1 MSFTMS
7 PMSIILNVRY
17 WILAALVIG
26 LIVGDIGGEND
37 ALLIIIFLMIMMC
50 FSLTKL
56 QFVKEDLAHY
66 RKAVV
71 FAFFLCSV
79 IATLITLGVG
89 LFYSKDMWNGWVILA
104 CVPCAISV
112 VSGTMFM
119 KGDGKLIMI
128 SLSVIYLIAIVLT
141 PMLSY
146 LLIGNAINPLEIMKY
161 VLLFVLIPLLVSIP
175 LRKIGIPD
183 NANTIIINFTFSMFA
198 LIAIGRS
205 RDFFFDDIG
214 LALSVIAA
222 TAVRIAVVQILFE
235 FSMKRAG
242 MAREKRIPYA
252 LLLIWR
258 NSGLALAMVLLLFPD
273 NNIALAPASI
283 SMIFEQFYFMLMMWY
298 FEKKEPYSEPVP

>member
-1 MSFTMS
+1 MA
-7 PMSIILNVRY
+7 IALNVRY

-26 LIVGDIGGEND
+26 LIAGDIGGDND
-37 ALLIIIFLMIMMC
+37 ATLIIIFLMIMMC

-56 QFVKEDLAHY
+56 KFVKEDLAHY
-66 RKAVV
+66 RKSVIV
-71 FAFFLCSV
+71 SLFLCSV
-79 IATLITLGVG
+79 VATVVTLGVG
-89 LFYSKDMWNGWVILA
+89 LFYSEDMWNGWVILA

-128 SLSVIYLIAIVLT
+128 SLSVIYLVAIVLT

-146 LLIGNAINPLEIMKY
+146 LLIGNAIDPLEIMKY

-198 LIAIGRS
+198 LIAIGKS
-205 RDFFFDDIG
+205 RDFFFNDVG
-214 LALSVIAA
+214 LAMLVILGS
-222 TAVRIAVVQILFE
+222 AVRIAAVHLLFE
-235 FSMKRAG
+235 FTSKKTG
-242 MAREKRIPYA
+242 MARERRIPYS

-273 NNIALAPASI
+273 SSAAMAPASI
-283 SMIFEQFYFMLMMWY
+283 SMIFEQFYFMFMMWY
-298 FEKKEPYSEPVP
+298 YERLEPVPQPSP